1 MEVLLTVE
9 QAAARLQVTPYT
21 VREHLKRGLLR
32 GIKRGRLWRVPES
45 ALVEEVAANQE
56 ARAVAAP
63 RLALGFVVERGKLP
77 VVTPDEEPLC
87 EAESEFPPLPA
98 RVITGYVVR
107 TGSLVHQ
114 LEPDEAGGAN
124 E

>member
-45 ALVEEVAANQE
+45 ALVEEAPVKRE
-56 ARAVAAP
+56 VTIIAVP
-63 RLALGFVVERGKLP
+63 QLALGYVVERGKLP
-77 VVTPDEEPLC
+77 FVAHDEEPLY
-87 EAESEFPPLPA
+87 EGESEFPPMPT
-98 RVITGYVVR
+98 RVVTGHVVR
-107 TGSLVHQ
+107 TGRLVSQ
-114 LEPDEAGGAN
+114 LEPDEAGERA
-124 E
+124 